1 MSERRIMVEFP
12 EAEADALSALLNGLG
27 WGRIDRVKELVS
39 ARERLDKA
47 RRIEETQDVQKVA

>member
-1 MSERRIMVEFP
+1 MVEFP